1 MKYEL
6 DLFGVIVPSLL
17 LWSVLAYVLA
27 RIVSKLDRARRPVPP
42 HLACSAVR
50 FRDLCLPRRQSG
62 LRFQGVLLMKAP
74 VSLPKALWRGF
85 TMKCPNCG
93 QGHLFGRFLKVV
105 DSCEVCGEDYTPQRA
120 DDLPAY
126 LVIAVVGHLVVPAL
140 LAVEMAYSPPVWLQL
155 LIWVPVT
162 GLAAFFLLQPVKG
175 TIVGLQWQTGMHGF
189 EAAKRRRDRETR
201 DGAAPLPNLVSK
213 ELVS

>member
-6 DLFGVIVPSLL
+6 DLFGVVVPSLL

-27 RIVSKLDRARRPVPP
+27 RGVSKVMGRIGLYRHVWHPALFDFAALRLHR
-42 HLACSAVR
+42 HQ
-50 FRDLCLPRRQSG
+50 PR
-62 LRFQGVLLMKAP
+62 LRFQGVFLMNAP

-126 LVIAVVGHLVVPAL
+126 LVIASRWPPCRAGTSCRRDGLFTSR
-140 LAVEMAYSPPVWLQL
+140 LASIADLGTRYRACGIL
-155 LIWVPVT
+155 
-162 GLAAFFLLQPVKG
+162 LLQPVKG

>member
-27 RIVSKLDRARRPVPP
+27 AHRQQADRAGRLVSPD
-42 HLACSAVR
+42 LASRAVR
-50 FRDLCLPRRQSG
+50 CRALRMPDRQSCLCL
-62 LRFQGVLLMKAP
+62 QGVSLMNAP

-201 DGAAPLPNLVSK
+201 DGVAPLPNLVSK